1 MKWFFTILILIIAI
15 FFYIFAVDKEEEKKV
30 VTLDK
35 IDDSLDY
42 IEPLSIDKNRPT
54 LNQETLKSIPQEQ
67 TFDTIKTI
75 IEDIKGRKISITLNS
90 TVSSYIYSNDEKS
103 RFKNE
108 LSKSFNI
115 DLNQIEQ
122 SYNKNRLIWD
132 WVNQL
137 KD

>member
-15 FFYIFAVDKEEEKKV
+15 FFYIFAVDKEEEKKLI
-30 VTLDK
+30 TLDK